1 MPSEHQR
8 EEHKFSLNGKNAQ
21 GLVQAETIE
30 KVEMRFASP
39 LTPEPPLPAQP
50 QLPQAPTDRN
60 VLPPVCATLLP
71 MMIRH
76 RMPYHSLG
84 HGFVGKVRDIWAIH
98 DALIRDKTAV
108 VEGAPGSSVG
118 VVTGMGGIGKTQLA
132 IEYVH
137 RFGMCYPGGIFW
149 TDADQGL
156 STVISQV
163 LGGAGDIEPD
173 PTLREKDQ
181 LIQLWARLCCDG
193 TVLVV
198 FDNFPETIPLRDWLP
213 PTGAIHTLVTTRRR
227 DLSTYAS
234 VPLETLLPDEGLRL
248 INSGDR
254 QFGEEA
260 RALTQALG
268 GLPLALELARHFLNL
283 RHDLTPQ
290 DLLDEITS
298 TGEIRTLE
306 IFTEAYGDQLPSG
319 HIREVAGT
327 IKMSWDL
334 ASEAGK
340 AVLQAMSLL
349 APVPVP
355 RRLLRKILDMPCQSR
370 LTDPLGIAITELD
383 RNLSLAD
390 LDAEGDPFIHRL
402 IAGFARTTIELP
414 DDLHEKV
421 LEAIKTEMAR
431 VTDDHDRLAY
441 YELEKIVP
449 HADALI
455 YSEWI
460 TEEQISDI
468 SNYLGWYCGDQGR
481 YRLAETYRR
490 QALESAQKSFEPGH
504 PSVAIR
510 QSNLALVL
518 KALGELSEARD
529 LLRQALESD
538 KKSFEPGHPSVARS
552 QSNLALVLK
561 DLGELSEARD
571 LLRQAYEVLL
581 DKYGPDFPLTKIAKG
596 NLDSVG

>member
-1 MPSEHQR
+1 M
-8 EEHKFSLNGKNAQ
+8 
-21 GLVQAETIE
+21 
-30 KVEMRFASP
+30 
-39 LTPEPPLPAQP
+39 
-50 QLPQAPTDRN
+50 
-60 VLPPVCATLLP
+60 
-71 MMIRH
+71 
-76 RMPYHSLG
+76 
-84 HGFVGKVRDIWAIH
+84 
-98 DALIRDKTAV
+98 
-108 VEGAPGSSVG
+108 
-118 VVTGMGGIGKTQLA
+118 
-132 IEYVH
+132 
-137 RFGMCYPGGIFW
+137 
-149 TDADQGL
+149 
-156 STVISQV
+156 
-163 LGGAGDIEPD
+163 
-173 PTLREKDQ
+173 
-181 LIQLWARLCCDG
+181 
-193 TVLVV
+193 V
-198 FDNFPETIPLRDWLP
+198 FDNFQETIPLRDWLP

-254 QFGEEA
+254 QFGEET
-260 RALTQALG
+260 RALAQALG

-283 RHDLTPQ
+283 RRDLTPQ
-290 DLLDEITS
+290 DLLDEITN
-298 TGEIRTLE
+298 TGEITTLE

-340 AVLQAMSLL
+340 AVSQAMSLL
-349 APVPVP
+349 ASVSVP
-355 RRLLRKILDMPCQSR
+355 RCLLRKILDMPCQSR
-370 LTDPLGIAITELD
+370 LTDPLDIAITELD

-390 LDAEGDPFIHRL
+390 LDAEGDPFTHRL

-414 DDLHEKV
+414 DDLLHEKV
-421 LEAIKTEMAR
+421 AEAVEAEMAR

-468 SNYLGWYCGDQGR
+468 SNYLGWHYRNWGR
-481 YRLAETYRR
+481 YRLTETYKR
-490 QALESAQKSFEPGH
+490 QALESAQ
-504 PSVAIR
+504 
-510 QSNLALVL
+510 
-518 KALGELSEARD
+518 
-529 LLRQALESD
+529 
-538 KKSFEPGHPSVARS
+538 KSFEPGHPSVARS

-571 LLRQAYEVLL
+571 MLRQAYEVLL
-581 DKYGPDFPLTKIAKG
+581 DKYGPDFPLTKIDKG